1 MTTTIIIMMM
11 KTKADVVIVV
21 IIMVMVV
28 IAMMIVTLHV
38 TRHTSHVTHHRFD
51 AEAIAPLSKAFSVI
65 MLAGGFGV
73 VIIGPILDKWGIA
86 WGFVV
91 TFATGTLW
99 SVLGSVPSIMAQGLS
114 WGTFALY
121 RAFFFSVIASYM

>member
-1 MTTTIIIMMM
+1 
-11 KTKADVVIVV
+11 
-21 IIMVMVV
+21 
-28 IAMMIVTLHV
+28 
-38 TRHTSHVTHHRFD
+38 
-51 AEAIAPLSKAFSVI
+51 

-99 SVLGSVPSIMAQGLS
+99 SVLGSVPSILAQGLS